1 MAIMKGQL
9 AFNVELQ
16 SIQNG
21 VKRWIQCVYAKLQPR
36 VCKLRREKEKKMGNN
51 EEKKLEFKDN
61 KKKGGWIWVLETV

>member
-16 SIQNG
+16 SVQNG

-36 VCKLRREKEKKMGNN
+36 VCKLRREKKKKMGNN
-51 EEKKLEFKDN
+51 EEK
-61 KKKGGWIWVLETV
+61 